1 MGFGRVLAVAGIVA
15 AGVAWFRRRRNEP
28 VVDSATRD
36 TEVADASPE
45 SSDDPVDQAIDESFP
60 ASDPPSY
67 AGNPRTDAGDG

>member
-15 AGVAWFRRRRNEP
+15 AGVAWFRRRRKEP
-28 VVDSATRD
+28 VVESERRD
-36 TEVADASPE
+36 TEIADAAPE

-67 AGNPRTDAGDG
+67 TRNPPSRG